1 MRKPILLCILLG
13 LAAAVMCGCRA
24 KRLPEGVSIESLSYE
39 TRFMMA
45 GTETS
50 LSISRENDGFTVVRT
65 VGWEEPSCR
74 ARVSEEMGKNVAD
87 ILREHNVLSW
97 EGFSGYDPM
106 IADGESFTLTIAFDD
121 GTTISARGTNKR
133 PKGMG
138 QAMREIENLFDQLL
152 WEPEQ

>member
-1 MRKPILLCILLG
+1 MRKQILLCILLV
-13 LAAAVMCGCRA
+13 LAAAVLCGCRA

-45 GTETS
+45 GSETS
-50 LSISRENDGFTVVRT
+50 LSISRENDGFVIVRT
-65 VGWEEPSCR
+65 VGWKESSRR
-74 ARVSEEMGKNVAD
+74 ARGSAQMGRNVAD
-87 ILREHNVLSW
+87 ILRKHDVLSW
-97 EGFSGYDPM
+97 DGFSGYDPL
-106 IADGESFTLTIAFDD
+106 IADGESFTLSIAFDD
-121 GTTISARGTNKR
+121 GTAISARGTNKR